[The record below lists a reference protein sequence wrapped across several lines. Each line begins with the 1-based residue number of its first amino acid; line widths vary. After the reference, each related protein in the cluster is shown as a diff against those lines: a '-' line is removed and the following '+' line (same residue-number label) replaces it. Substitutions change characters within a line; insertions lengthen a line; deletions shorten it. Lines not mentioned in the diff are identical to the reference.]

1 MGHQVPV
8 GGYSNYAYE
17 QQPAPRQSGGSSE
30 YAVHSQVYRPT
41 EAEAGAHAQKYAQR
55 AMKAPGQRPRK
66 LEDNAAR
73 LESGVNRFLKKLE
86 QKF

>member
-1 MGHQVPV
+1 MGHAVPPI
-8 GGYSNYAYE
+8 GGYSNYSYE
-17 QQPAPRQSGGSSE
+17 QPPTPRQPGSE
-30 YAVHSQVYRPT
+30 YDVHNQLYRPT
-41 EAEAGAHAQKYAQR
+41 EAEANSHTQKYAQR

-86 QKF
+86 KKL